1 MKAALVRAF
10 GPIETVG
17 YGDLPDPVPGP
28 GEVVLALRAAEVNY
42 PDILVAEGR
51 YQVKPPL
58 PFVPGKT
65 AAGIVTAI
73 GPGVTGIVPGMAVLA
88 HLEYGAFAECVRAPA
103 AACCPIP
110 DGLSMDSAAALG
122 LAAQTAWFALRT
134 RGGLEPGES
143 VLVLGGGGAVG
154 AAAIQ
159 LARALGAALV
169 FATARGASIDRARA
183 LGADLVVDTAR
194 PDLAEALRTGILDA
208 NGGRGVDVVVDPLGG
223 EVTQAALRCL
233 GWRGRLVVV
242 GFAGGR
248 LPVMKAGYLL
258 VKNIAVLGLQ
268 WSDYRD
274 RRPDAVRA
282 AQREIF
288 AHALVGQV
296 RTTIA
301 ARLPLSR
308 AAEALVRQRD
318 ATPPGRILLVPNDD
332 G

>member
-73 GPGVTGIVPGMAVLA
+73 GPGVTGIAPGMAVLA
-88 HLEYGAFAECVRAPA
+88 HLEYGAFAERVRAPA

-110 DGLSMDSAAALG
+110 DGLPMDSAAALG

-159 LARALGAALV
+159 LARASGAARV
-169 FATARGASIDRARA
+169 FATARGASIARARA
-183 LGADLVVDTAR
+183 MGADLVVDTAR
-194 PDLAEALRTGILDA
+194 PDLAEALRAEILAA
-208 NGGRGVDVVVDPLGG
+208 NAGQGVDLVVDSLGG
-223 EVTQAALRCL
+223 EATQAALRSL
-233 GWRGRLVVV
+233 GWCGRLMII
-242 GFAGGR
+242 GFAGGAPPLLR
-248 LPVMKAGYLL
+248 AAYLL
-258 VKNIAVLGLQ
+258 VKNIAAIGVH

-274 RRPDAVRA
+274 RKPETVRA

-288 AHALVGQV
+288 AHALAGRLQV
-296 RTTIA
+296 EIA

-318 ATPPGRILLVPNDD
+318 ATPAGRILLVPEP
-332 G
+332 GT